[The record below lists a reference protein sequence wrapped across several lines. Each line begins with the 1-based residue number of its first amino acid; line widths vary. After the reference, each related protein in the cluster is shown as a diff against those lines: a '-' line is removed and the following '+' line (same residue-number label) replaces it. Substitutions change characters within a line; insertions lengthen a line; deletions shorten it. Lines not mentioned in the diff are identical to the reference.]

1 MTLPNP
7 ELKPLKN
14 QPRSPRDSLPGLSSI
29 AASAGESVSALNAE
43 IRVEIAMVTA
53 N

>member
-7 ELKPLKN
+7 ELKRSKN
-14 QPRSPRDSLPGLSSI
+14 QPSSPRDCFPGFSSS

-43 IRVEIAMVTA
+43 IRVEIAIVTA

>member
-1 MTLPNP
+1 MTFPNP
-7 ELKPLKN
+7 LLKPSKN
-14 QPRSPRDSLPGLSSI
+14 RPSSPRDSLRGFSSS
-29 AASAGESVSALNAE
+29 AASAGESVRALNAE